1 MMHKILIPL
10 LLVALPVV
18 AEPVYSYKDSN
29 GNTVYSSERP
39 PANVKSEQVR
49 LPKLQTVPSQ
59 DTPSDNQARA
69 RFTEEQ
75 LPAISRVVIEGI
87 PDEEAL
93 RANNGTFTVTV
104 ALQTAARVLPTSF
117 RYQLL
122 LDGKPYGAPQ
132 SSNSFTLTN
141 VDRGQHTLQAQIVN
155 NGMVVASSESY
166 TFTVQ
171 RVAVGN

>member
-1 MMHKILIPL
+1 MHKLLIPL

-18 AEPVYSYKDSN
+18 AEPVYSYKDSS
-29 GNTVYSSERP
+29 GNTVYTSERP
-39 PANVKSEQVR
+39 PANVKSEEVR

-59 DTPSDNQARA
+59 NNSSNNQNQA
-69 RFTEEQ
+69 RFTEEER
-75 LPAISRVVIEGI
+75 PNINRVVIEGI

-104 ALQTAARVLPTSF
+104 ALQTEARVLPTSY

-122 LDGKPYGAPQ
+122 LDGTPYGAPQ

-171 RVAVGN
+171 RVARGN